1 MSRRAGGAGRG
12 LDEIGMDAA
21 WDLRRKKRREVVDR
35 IVEGSAWLAPAER
48 ALILAYYRDGQRVTE
63 IARLA
68 NESVRALRRRL
79 RRAVRRVLSP
89 EFAFVVEAHGGWSPT
104 RRRVARAC
112 LLEGRTIRET
122 SERLG
127 LSLHTV
133 RRHHV
138 AIRAMVEQ
146 RATLS

>member
-1 MSRRAGGAGRG
+1 
-12 LDEIGMDAA
+12 MDAA
-21 WDLRRKKRREVVDR
+21 WDLRRKRRREVVDR
-35 IVEGSAWLAPAER
+35 IVEGSVWLTPADR
-48 ALILAYYRDGQRVTE
+48 ALVLAYYRDGQRATE

-68 NESVRALRRRL
+68 NEPVRALRRRL

-89 EFAFVVEAHGGWSPT
+89 EFAFVVEAHAGWSPT

-112 LLEGRTIRET
+112 VLEGWSQRET

-133 RRHHV
+133 RRHHDAV
-138 AIRAMVEQ
+138 RGMFEL
-146 RATLS
+146 RATSP